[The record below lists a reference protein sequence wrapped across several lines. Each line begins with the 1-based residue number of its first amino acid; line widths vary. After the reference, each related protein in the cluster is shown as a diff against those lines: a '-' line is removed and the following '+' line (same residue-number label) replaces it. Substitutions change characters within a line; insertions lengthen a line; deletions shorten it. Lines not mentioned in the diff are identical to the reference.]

1 MANFLEIRCVDHQ
14 TNSAHRSGRERL
26 IPLSAAGITIQTEID
41 KLADPSLSNIRVQL
55 SQLEAQK
62 EHPISL
68 LSIAQ
73 IRVNAAKEEDFQTRQ
88 DYKNYWSR
96 YGHGE
101 SKTAKSVYQVLRK
114 VGIPQRFIKAII
126 PGTTIRAV
134 YIEAEKSLYK
144 AKDVLEGTREIT
156 NQALKELDQKKE
168 ELSKEMATAER
179 IWILSDRIRVLAE
192 ALRIKDDKQRAALFN
207 SFLRSVPGQQDT
219 IDSLSQEFFQLAEKP
234 YTKIATIKPAK
245 VAVLDSE
252 KKNKMEPAQVKNGYV
267 ETNGNN
273 GQTELS
279 VTRTYHLCRL
289 ELDTE
294 DTKNRGW
301 KRIKSET
308 DEEFMDYIESQAKKI
323 GRRNPRKAEALRQ
336 IVAYLQTNPDGSA
349 TRVLNDK
356 KLTLAA
362 QSVQARSI
370 RPSRVPGVS
379 LPSRED
385 PHLRVIYGIFNV
397 HGEQVV
403 VIDGIYG
410 HHDDYDR
417 DAGKKG

>member
-1 MANFLEIRCVDHQ
+1 MANFIEIRVDRQ
-14 TNSAHRSGRERL
+14 TNSAHRSGRKLL

-41 KLADPSLSNIRVQL
+41 KLADPTLSDIRVQL
-55 SQLEAQK
+55 SHLEAQK

-73 IRVNAAKEEDFQTRQ
+73 IRVNEAKDNDFKARQ
-88 DYKNYWSR
+88 DYKNYRSKH
-96 YGHGE
+96 GHGE
-101 SKTAKSVYQVLRK
+101 SETAKLVYQALRK
-114 VGIPQRFIKAII
+114 LGIPQRFTKAIM

-134 YIEAEKSLYK
+134 YIEVEKSLYS
-144 AKDVLEGTREIT
+144 AKDVLQGTREIT

-168 ELSKEMATAER
+168 EVCREMATAER
-179 IWILSDRIRVLAE
+179 IWVFSNRIRVLAE
-192 ALRIKDDKQRAALFN
+192 ALRIKDDKQRAALFK
-207 SFLRSVPGQQDT
+207 SFLRSVAGQQDT

-234 YTKIATIKPAK
+234 YPKITTIRPTK
-245 VAVLDSE
+245 VAILDSE
-252 KKNKMEPAQVKNGYV
+252 KKNKNGTSSSQNGYAK
-267 ETNGNN
+267 TNGNN
-273 GQTELS
+273 GQTELNGGK
-279 VTRTYHLCRL
+279 TYHLSRL

-294 DTKNRGW
+294 DTRNRGW
-301 KRIKSET
+301 KRIKPET
-308 DEEFMDYIESQAKKI
+308 DEEFMGYIESQARKI
-323 GRRNPRKAEALRQ
+323 GRRNPKKTEALRQ

-356 KLTLAA
+356 KLTLGA
-362 QSVQARSI
+362 QSVQARSV
-370 RPSRVPGVS
+370 RPSRVPGVF

-397 HGEQVV
+397 CGEEVV

-417 DAGKKG
+417 DAGRKG